1 MPSEGKLTIRVE
13 GVRQGDDV
21 IVSVIDD
28 GNGMTQEACNNILHP
43 GSTTGCGI
51 AVGNVHDRICGY
63 FGPGTHLEVESE
75 LGQGTT
81 VRLVLIEGGLR
92 RY

>member
-1 MPSEGKLTIRVE
+1 
-13 GVRQGDDV
+13 
-21 IVSVIDD
+21 
-28 GNGMTQEACNNILHP
+28 MTQEACNNILHP

-63 FGPGTHLEVESE
+63 FGTGTHLEVESE

-81 VRLVLIEGGLR
+81 VRLVLVEGALR
-92 RY
+92 QY